1 MCLFHWKK
9 FDHAT
14 TFGSFCVSDLSGHT
28 AHLATVP
35 KENKMSDLAE
45 LVKLAKELG
54 LSGEEAKA
62 FVKEH

>member
-1 MCLFHWKK
+1 M
-9 FDHAT
+9 
-14 TFGSFCVSDLSGHT
+14 SDLSGHT

-62 FVKEH
+62 FVKEQQDHQ